1 VMGFAGIGRPNRFF
15 TSLKAAGANLVR
27 SLAFA
32 DHHPYSEA
40 DLVRLQED
48 AARLGAALVTTKK
61 DWVRLPAE
69 WRKRIGFLPVSLDLD
84 AADALVDA
92 IIATIAEKG
101 A

>member
-1 VMGFAGIGRPNRFF
+1 MNPIRFF
-15 TSLKAAGANLVR
+15 ATLKTAGANLVR

-48 AARLGAALVTTKK
+48 AARLGAALITTKK
-61 DWVRLPAE
+61 DWVRLPAD
-69 WRKRIGFLPVSLDLD
+69 WRERVGFLPVSLDLD
-84 AADALVDA
+84 AADALLDA
-92 IIATIAEKG
+92 IIAIIAEKG